1 MSVRHIGVALG
12 VGPDTLRHRLPPQ
25 YKRKEIQEKK
35 SILMTLMM
43 TLNYSLQ
50 YLVSAGSY

>member
-35 SILMTLMM
+35 SILTLMM